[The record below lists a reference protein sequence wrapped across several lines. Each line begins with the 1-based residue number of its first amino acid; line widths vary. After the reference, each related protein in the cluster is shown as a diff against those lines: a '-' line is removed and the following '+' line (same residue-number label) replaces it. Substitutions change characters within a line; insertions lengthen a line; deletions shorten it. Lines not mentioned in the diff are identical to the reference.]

1 MNPSEDF
8 LSLLAR
14 WPRAVEAGPFL
25 FFGGQL
31 GLRAGGGLC
40 ARYADAAGQ
49 GPPVEGDS
57 PWVERIEGPVHAQ
70 VAAIYER
77 LKEVLARRGGG
88 LGHLLR
94 LHLYQRDKR
103 FFPVF
108 DRVRRHYE
116 PSSPAP
122 STAVGMGRFEPSGD
136 AWLGIDGIALRPGM
150 EGEIGPR
157 RAPGGSPAHAA
168 AAHFSHVAGA
178 GPYLFL
184 AGQIPVDT
192 SRPGAPLIR
201 GYEDVPAEGRFLQ
214 AGRSH
219 EDTRNGPI
227 AAQSWFTY
235 DLIRRHLEGAGS
247 SLDRIVNLTVY
258 LQDMRDFPTFHR
270 VHERFFPEA
279 PPALTVIQAKE
290 VGHKGTLVE
299 VEPTAILPGKGVGRR
314 LIPAAGHPALGAR
327 MSLGAEAGG
336 VLFLSGMAGVDE
348 GGEPVADPSAL
359 PPRARRFLNERSSPP
374 GRAELQAAAILSRL
388 EEALA
393 GEGAGLG
400 RLAHLS
406 VFLSGIG
413 DFPRVEPLLAGAFPG
428 RRPAICVAEAP
439 RPHPLEGARMS
450 VTAIAWLG
458 KGEPNE
464 VR

>member
-1 MNPSEDF
+1 M
-8 LSLLAR
+8 LAR
-14 WPRAVEAGPFL
+14 WPQAVEAGPFL
-25 FFGGQL
+25 FFGGQF

-40 ARYADAAGQ
+40 ALYGDAADQ

-57 PWVERIEGPVHAQ
+57 RWTERIEGPIHSQA
-70 VAAIYER
+70 AAIYER
-77 LKEVLARRGGG
+77 LKEVLARQGGG

-122 STAVGMGRFEPSGD
+122 STAVGMGRFEPCGEV
-136 AWLGIDGIALRPGM
+136 WLDIDGIALRPGM

-157 RAPGGSPAHAA
+157 RALGGSPRHAA
-168 AAHFSHVAGA
+168 AAHFSHVVGA

-184 AGQIPVDT
+184 AGQIPIDT

-201 GYEDVPAEGRFLQ
+201 GYEDIPPEGRFLQ

-219 EDTRNGPI
+219 EDARNGPI

-235 DLIRRHLEGAGS
+235 DIIRQHLEGAGS
-247 SLDRIVNLTVY
+247 SLGQIINLTVY

-270 VHERFFPEA
+270 VHARFFPEA
-279 PPALTVIQAKE
+279 PPPLTVIQAGE

-299 VEPTAILPGKGVGRR
+299 IEPTALLPGKGVERR
-314 LIPAAGHPALGAR
+314 LIPAGGHPALGAR

-336 VLFLSGMAGVDE
+336 VLFLSGMAGVGE
-348 GGEPVADPSAL
+348 EGEPIAGPSAL
-359 PPRARRFLNERSSPP
+359 PPGARKFLENAP
-374 GRAELQAAAILSRL
+374 GPRGPAALQAAAILFRV

-393 GEGAGLG
+393 GQRAGLD
-400 RLAHLS
+400 RLAQLS
-406 VFLSGIG
+406 VFLKDIE
-413 DFPRVEPLLAGAFPG
+413 DFYQVEPLLAGAFPG
-428 RRPAICVAEAP
+428 RRPAICAAEAP
-439 RPHPLEGARMS
+439 RPHPLEGARVS

-458 KGEPNE
+458 EEEPRE
-464 VR
+464 AR

>member
-1 MNPSEDF
+1 VNPSDGF
-8 LSLLAR
+8 LAVLAR

-25 FFGGQL
+25 FFGGQFGL
-31 GLRAGGGLC
+31 GPGGGLC
-40 ARYADAAGQ
+40 ARFADATGH
-49 GPPVEGDS
+49 GPQVERDA
-57 PWVERIEGPVHAQ
+57 PWAERIEGPIHAQ
-70 VAAIYER
+70 AVAIYER
-77 LKEVLARRGGG
+77 LKEVLARQGGG

-122 STAVGMGRFEPSGD
+122 STAVGMGRFEPAGG
-136 AWLGIDGIALRPGM
+136 AWLDIDGIALRPGM

-157 RAPGGSPAHAA
+157 RALGGSPRHAA

-178 GPYLFL
+178 GPYLFV
-184 AGQIPVDT
+184 AGQIPIDT
-192 SRPGAPLIR
+192 SRAGAPLIR
-201 GYEDVPAEGRFLQ
+201 GYEDIPPEGRFLQ

-219 EDTRNGPI
+219 EDARNGPI

-235 DLIRRHLEGAGS
+235 DLIRQHLEGAGS
-247 SLDRIVNLTVY
+247 SLAQIINLTVY

-270 VHERFFPEA
+270 VHARFFPET
-279 PPALTVIQAKE
+279 PPPLTVIQAGE

-299 VEPTAILPGKGVGRR
+299 IEPTALLPGKGVERR
-314 LIPAAGHPALGAR
+314 LIPGGGHPALGAR

-348 GGEPVADPSAL
+348 GGEPVATPSAL
-359 PPRARRFLNERSSPP
+359 PPGARRFLEHSPGP
-374 GRAELQAAAILSRL
+374 ARPAPLQAAAILSRI

-393 GEGAGLG
+393 GQGAGLA
-400 RLAHLS
+400 RLAQLS
-406 VFLSGIG
+406 VFLEDIG
-413 DFPRVEPLLAGAFPG
+413 DFWQVEPLLAGAFPG
-428 RRPAICVAEAP
+428 RRPVICAAEAP
-439 RPHPLEGARMS
+439 RSHPLEGARVSM
-450 VTAIAWLG
+450 TAIAWLG
-458 KGEPNE
+458 EGEPRE
-464 VR
+464 AR